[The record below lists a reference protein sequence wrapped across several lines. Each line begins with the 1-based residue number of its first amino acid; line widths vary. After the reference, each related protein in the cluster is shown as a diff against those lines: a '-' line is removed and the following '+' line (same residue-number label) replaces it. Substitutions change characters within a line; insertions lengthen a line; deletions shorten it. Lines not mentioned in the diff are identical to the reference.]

1 MTGMACFAS
10 TSFSISKA
18 KYSAYHDD
26 YLTTTNGQEEVYV
39 IDTISSKSSISCV
52 FSGQDSLYNCRWY
65 QFSTSSV
72 YNLSEISNFNVVGDS
87 TWVNGVSIGKG
98 YLVEALDSAGNKIRK
113 YVWLTPH
120 KVVSSVKWQSDTSY
134 CNQLPLIV
142 EPRMTYLSLSDYQM
156 PVRRTLQ
163 FTYDVF
169 EMQAGDT
176 IFSKSVSVK
185 SDSLFVIT
193 DIPTVNTTFDITEDG
208 YDWKMTTD
216 TFFTTAV
223 NAFPQYSTSDKAE
236 NEIDEESGFE
246 HDSEGHVVY
255 YFDGGATFRSSGPLY
270 LDLKSNASPKVDD
283 IQWQIASDSAFTN
296 PYTIYNKP
304 TIFNYKFSEAGTHCI
319 KLIVKNKKSGCDYE
333 SAGCFKIVSSAL
345 YIPNT
350 FTPNGDGKNDKFK
363 VAYSSIKSYTCRI
376 YNQWGRKIY
385 DSDDITEGWDGKIG
399 SSEAPTGVYF
409 YIITAKGTDGTDYD
423 KKGTLNLL
431 RSAK

>member
-1 MTGMACFAS
+1 
-10 TSFSISKA
+10 
-18 KYSAYHDD
+18 
-26 YLTTTNGQEEVYV
+26 
-39 IDTISSKSSISCV
+39 
-52 FSGQDSLYNCRWY
+52 
-65 QFSTSSV
+65 
-72 YNLSEISNFNVVGDS
+72 VGDS
-87 TWVNGVSIGKG
+87 TWVNGVSIGNG
-98 YLVEALDSAGNKIRK
+98 YLVEASDSAGNKIRK

-319 KLIVKNKKSGCDYE
+319 KLIVKNKKSGCNYE